1 MKNRGFT
8 DTLYLIN
15 LSLVWIYTFLSLIL
29 SVLGSLIG
37 ILDYSFISIVCP
49 LIWAE
54 ISVHTGFI
62 IWKAKVEN
70 LSKWTGK
77 DIAQNASMNINM
89 DI

>member
-1 MKNRGFT
+1 MKNRGVT

-29 SVLGSLIG
+29 SILGPLIG

-77 DIAQNASMNINM
+77 NIAQNASMNINM

>member
-29 SVLGSLIG
+29 SILGPLIG

-77 DIAQNASMNINM
+77 NIAQNASMNINM